1 MRVPLGPGSKET
13 LTPGSSPGQG
23 LAFSLCEGRGE
34 DGYSGNA
41 GFGVDTCP
49 SPSPK
54 GRGEVGSLERA
65 VIDSWIQTQIRQLTL
80 EQKVG
85 QMLMAGFPGTTL
97 TPEVAHVVKRCH
109 LGGVMLWEAN
119 VESPAQTAALT
130 ADLRRVS
137 AEDAGLPLFV
147 CLDQEG
153 GAVSR
158 LDGPATVMPSAMAL
172 GATRSLDHVRAW
184 ARALG
189 AEMRALGIDVD
200 FAPVLDV
207 NSEPANP
214 VIGIRSFGDSPSLVA
229 EMGVATIEAL
239 HEAGI
244 MATAKHFP
252 GHGGTATDSHLDL
265 PVIRRNRELL
275 RAVDLPP
282 FQAAIAS
289 GVEIIMTAHAVY
301 PALASD
307 HLPATISS
315 EILTDL
321 LRNRM
326 GFQGLIVTDAL
337 VMSAIADRYT
347 LAEAAVQSILA
358 GADLALVLTTLDEQ
372 VQVFEEL
379 LQAVRRGE
387 ISEARI
393 DASVSRILAAKA
405 RLASTPTVDGLDFA
419 IWPIE
424 EHRRLARDIAHDSI
438 TLVRNDAGLLPLRLQ
453 NGERLGVVEFGRA
466 RFSPVEDPVCENGWL
481 RRLFNERYPN
491 VRHLCLDPA
500 LKGGESEMGSIV
512 AECDVLVVVTRN
524 ANIIRRQSALVRRIV
539 DSGKPTVVAAVRGPY
554 DVMSF
559 PSVGSYVV
567 SYGDAPACL
576 EALAEVLFGDHLPK
590 GKLPVAIPG
599 LFPYGH
605 GLEGF

>member
-1 MRVPLGPGSKET
+1 M
-13 LTPGSSPGQG
+13 
-23 LAFSLCEGRGE
+23 
-34 DGYSGNA
+34 
-41 GFGVDTCP
+41 
-49 SPSPK
+49 
-54 GRGEVGSLERA
+54 GSLERA
-65 VIDSWIQTQIRQLTL
+65 VIDSWIQTKIRQLTL

-85 QMLMAGFPGTTL
+85 QMLIAGFPGTTL
-97 TPEVAHVVKRCH
+97 APEVAHVVQHCH

-130 ADLRRVS
+130 AGLRRLS
-137 AEDAGLPLFV
+137 AGDAGLPLFV

-158 LDGPATVMPSAMAL
+158 LDDPATIMPSAMAL

-189 AEMRALGIDVD
+189 AEMRALGINAD

-214 VIGIRSFGDSPSLVA
+214 VIGVRSFGDSPSLVA
-229 EMGVATIEAL
+229 EMGVASIEAL

-252 GHGGTATDSHLDL
+252 GHGGTTADSHLDL
-265 PVIRRNRELL
+265 PVIRRSRELL

-282 FQAAIAS
+282 FQAAIAR
-289 GVEIIMTAHAVY
+289 GVDMVMTAHAVY

-307 HLPATISS
+307 HLPATMSG

-321 LRNRM
+321 LRNKM

-337 VMSAIADRYT
+337 VMSAIAERYT
-347 LAEAAVQSILA
+347 LVEAAAQSIQA

-379 LQAVRRGE
+379 LQAARRGE
-387 ISEARI
+387 ISETRI

-405 RLASTPTVDGLDFA
+405 RLAFTPTVDGLDFA
-419 IWPIE
+419 AWPIE
-424 EHRRLARDIAHDSI
+424 EHRRVARDIARDSV
-438 TLVRNDAGLLPLRLQ
+438 TLVKNEAGLLPLRLQ
-453 NGERLGVVEFGRA
+453 RGERLGVIEFGGA

-481 RRLFNERYPN
+481 RRLFNG
-491 VRHLCLDPA
+491 RHANLCYLCLDPT
-500 LKGGESEMGSIV
+500 LKGCEAEMGSIV
-512 AECDVLVVVTRN
+512 ADCDVLVVVTRN
-524 ANIIRRQSALVRRIV
+524 ANIIRQQSNLVRRIV
-539 DSGKPTVVAAVRGPY
+539 ESGKPTVVAAVRGPY

-559 PSVGSYVV
+559 PAVGSYVV
-567 SYGDAPACL
+567 SYGDAPASL
-576 EALAEVLFGDHLPK
+576 EALVGVLFGDCPPK
-590 GKLPVAIPG
+590 GRLPVAIPG
-599 LFPYGH
+599 LFPHGH
-605 GLEGF
+605 GVEGF